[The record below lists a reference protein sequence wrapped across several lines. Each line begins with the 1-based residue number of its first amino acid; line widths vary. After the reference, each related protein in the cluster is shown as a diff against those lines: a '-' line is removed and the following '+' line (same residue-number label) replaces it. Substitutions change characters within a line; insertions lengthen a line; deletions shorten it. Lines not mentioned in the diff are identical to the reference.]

1 MTAMKRLFGKLRRL
15 DIFEMSQSKM
25 VLHILIKRRLVC
37 PVVRRHSFDGQSRFM
52 SEIAYKAMT
61 YACCKQTKCNKNVP
75 HRCLSNSRSC
85 GVMPGA
91 VKAVADHYYQPDK
104 STVVKGFLAASGIG
118 NVVANRACVAGA
130 VGGCQAEIGT
140 AACMA
145 AGLS

>member
-1 MTAMKRLFGKLRRL
+1 
-15 DIFEMSQSKM
+15 
-25 VLHILIKRRLVC
+25 
-37 PVVRRHSFDGQSRFM
+37 M

-61 YACCKQTKCNKNVP
+61 YAIAVNEANAKNVP
-75 HRCLSNSRSC
+75 QSLPVQQRGSC

-91 VKAVADHYYQPDK
+91 VKAVADHYQLDK

-130 VGGCQAEIGT
+130 VGGCQAEIGA

-145 AGLS
+145 AGAIVE